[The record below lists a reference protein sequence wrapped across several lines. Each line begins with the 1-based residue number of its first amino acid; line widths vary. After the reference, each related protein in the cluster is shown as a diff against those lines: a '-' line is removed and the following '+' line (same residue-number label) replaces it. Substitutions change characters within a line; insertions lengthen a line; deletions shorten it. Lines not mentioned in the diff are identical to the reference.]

1 MEIDLEKVSMT
12 GTARERVIKIIET
25 IPDGKAWPI
34 TDVAEKAGTEA
45 EYTRRICSEI
55 GVDRT
60 ARAGQDKIGHGIGG
74 NMICCRDL
82 NV

>member
-55 GVDRT
+55 GVRLKLPQGGGTLLAACNPKT
-60 ARAGQDKIGHGIGG
+60 AARYG
-74 NMICCRDL
+74 N
-82 NV
+82 